1 MVLDLNNKAVEVEV
15 LEVNIGEATYK
26 IPLGGNMTMK
36 QVNAI
41 QNMSNVDDVFEMLK
55 RYIPEEV
62 LEELTITQI
71 TTIIK
76 AWSDATRESAGLSM
90 GESKALRSSSESIA
104 RQ

>member
-36 QVNAI
+36 QVESI
-41 QNMSNVDDVFEMLK
+41 QQMSSINDFLK
-55 RYIPEEV
+55 DYIPEEV
-62 LEELTITQI
+62 LEELTIVQLTE
-71 TTIIK
+71 IIK
-76 AWSDATRESAGLSM
+76 AWNDATKESVGMTL
-90 GESKALRSSSESIA
+90 GELKALRGSSKNIA

>member
-36 QVNAI
+36 QVESI
-41 QNMSNVDDVFEMLK
+41 QRMKNINDFLK
-55 RYIPEEV
+55 DYIPEEV
-62 LEELTITQI
+62 LEELTIVQLTE
-71 TTIIK
+71 IIK
-76 AWSDATRESAGLSM
+76 AWNDATQESVGMTL
-90 GESKALRSSSESIA
+90 GELKALRGSSKNIA

>member
-36 QVNAI
+36 QVESI
-41 QNMSNVDDVFEMLK
+41 QQMKSINDFLK
-55 RYIPEEV
+55 DYIPEEV
-62 LEELTITQI
+62 LEELTIVQLTE
-71 TTIIK
+71 IIK
-76 AWSDATRESAGLSM
+76 AWNDATQESVGMTL
-90 GESKALRSSSESIA
+90 GELKALRGSSKNIA

>member
-36 QVNAI
+36 QVESI
-41 QNMSNVDDVFEMLK
+41 QQMKSINDFLK
-55 RYIPEEV
+55 DYIPEEV
-62 LEELTITQI
+62 LEELTIVQLTE
-71 TTIIK
+71 IIK
-76 AWSDATRESAGLSM
+76 VWNNATQESVGMTL
-90 GESKALRSSSESIA
+90 GELKALRGSSKNIV

>member
-36 QVNAI
+36 QVESI
-41 QNMSNVDDVFEMLK
+41 QQMESINDFLK
-55 RYIPEEV
+55 DYIPEEV
-62 LEELTITQI
+62 LEELTIVQLTA
-71 TTIIK
+71 IIK
-76 AWSDATRESAGLSM
+76 AWNDATQESVGMTL
-90 GESKALRSSSESIA
+90 GELKALRGSSKSIA